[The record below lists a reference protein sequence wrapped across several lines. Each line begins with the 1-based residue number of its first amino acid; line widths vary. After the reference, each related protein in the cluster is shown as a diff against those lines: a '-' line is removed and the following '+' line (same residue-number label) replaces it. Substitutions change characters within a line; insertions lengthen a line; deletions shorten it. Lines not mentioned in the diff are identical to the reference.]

1 MRPLVQRENIKTQR
15 KASLQRGQGERTHRS
30 AGKEPSERLEGNQGR
45 LAWQVGDRRV
55 FQEGRSGK
63 PCRELRRRQRARAPP
78 HVATGSSGVN
88 AAEAPSATP
97 GRRSQVGRAEEGA
110 AVRRKRGGAATIRG
124 LTRQCGSVLR
134 SPCAFGTAEETS
146 GMHDPKRSAAAWGG
160 CQVLLQ
166 IAGPRAV

>member
-63 PCRELRRRQRARAPP
+63 PCRELKRRQRARAPP

-97 GRRSQVGRAEEGA
+97 GRGSQVGRAEEGA
-110 AVRRKRGGAATIRG
+110 AVRRERGGAATVRG
-124 LTRQCGSVLR
+124 LTDGSVAQCCGH
-134 SPCAFGTAEETS
+134 PAHS
-146 GMHDPKRSAAAWGG
+146 GPQRRHPGCTTPSA
-160 CQVLLQ
+160 QL
-166 IAGPRAV
+166 PRGVGARCSCK

>member
-1 MRPLVQRENIKTQR
+1 M
-15 KASLQRGQGERTHRS
+15 
-30 AGKEPSERLEGNQGR
+30 
-45 LAWQVGDRRV
+45 

-63 PCRELRRRQRARAPP
+63 PCRELKRRQRARAPP

-110 AVRRKRGGAATIRG
+110 AVRRKRGGAATVRG